1 MNIHPPDK
9 VLSELL
15 ARSRLTPGR
24 DLAELV
30 TRAGRQMGLTC
41 TAVYVADLQQ
51 DTLQALPQSPALED
65 PALGVDSSL
74 EGLPTGRSAR
84 SARRMVTPRGCR

>member
-51 DTLQALPQSPALED
+51 DTLQALPQSPAPED
-65 PALGVDSSL
+65 PASAWTARWRVCLPGGAHAALG
-74 EGLPTGRSAR
+74 GW
-84 SARRMVTPRGCR
+84 